1 MAGRWIGLVAL
12 LAEKGPLVIYW
23 IVVAGYLTIVL
34 AMGVTEFYAVRKPQQ
49 LAPLGEMLE
58 HVMRSRTVRVGIIAA
73 WWWCGWHFLFAPT
86 VQVAL

>member
-1 MAGRWIGLVAL
+1 MIYG
-12 LAEKGPLVIYW
+12 VI
-23 IVVAGYLTIVL
+23 VTGYLAIVL
-34 AMGVTEFYAVRKPQQ
+34 AMGVVEFYALKRPHS